1 MDDDKEETLLIKNE
15 LAKYNVEV
23 TSTLVGKEAIDKINS
38 QKKYDLIIIDDEL
51 KLNNALEIL
60 KELKRNKKFNVPV
73 IVMLEKN
80 KEHFKDDYI
89 ESGFSDYILKNNIT
103 EELKR
108 IFEKEN

>member
-1 MDDDKEETLLIKNE
+1 M
-15 LAKYNVEV
+15 
-23 TSTLVGKEAIDKINS
+23 G
-38 QKKYDLIIIDDEL
+38 
-51 KLNNALEIL
+51 
-60 KELKRNKKFNVPV
+60 V
-73 IVMLEKN
+73 ILEKN